1 GNNLYGR
8 SSVAAPGPVARVP
21 KMLRLVPWSL
31 TLVATVARLPEMPRA
46 WRLCEKLGSM
56 PRACPVLLHVGCERH
71 FEPIV
76 AATPH
81 PVRGARC
88 IARGTKETRTPSG
101 VQAVRDDHGHQQPR
115 TPCTPDG
122 VRLRRHSLL
131 YTCNS

>member
-1 GNNLYGR
+1 MELMRFHESVR
-8 SSVAAPGPVARVP
+8 SEENVS
-21 KMLRLVPWSL
+21 KPWFD
-31 TLVATVARLPEMPRA
+31 AT
-46 WRLCEKLGSM
+46 G
-56 PRACPVLLHVGCERH
+56 CPVEFHVGCERR

-122 VRLRRHSLL
+122 VRLLRHSLL